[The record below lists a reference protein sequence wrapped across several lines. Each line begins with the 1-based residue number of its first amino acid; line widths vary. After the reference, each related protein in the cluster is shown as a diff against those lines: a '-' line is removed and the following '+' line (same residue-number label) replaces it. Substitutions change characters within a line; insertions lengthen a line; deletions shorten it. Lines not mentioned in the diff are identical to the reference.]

1 MGLCHPKAVDTS
13 AMAPKRLADLT
24 SFFSLEKARA
34 TLVSDVKLDD
44 ALCLWVFLMQ
54 NFARPAHHEVN
65 VDLYVTGVQD
75 GAAAV
80 CLAQHISNAVFE
92 AARTDGRSLCKLNFR
107 ALASRCPARAAPR
120 HEQDTYAPYREI
132 WLQIRPTTIIM
143 YNDNAS
149 GFPQADERQ
158 LLFWQDLPKE
168 ARCADFVGVIA
179 QFFNFEVVD
188 DQGQISDD
196 LLDFIVPNP
205 NGILAFQSG
214 FNTRVSSKLEETLWQ
229 SLSVKVEK
237 AGAKM
242 VFISNSFSFDKS
254 SGKSGTAPPDAIF
267 LQKLLECNQQLWT
280 LGIYGCVKVH
290 DAIASF
296 CNIIP
301 GATCEMPGS
310 RNLADFLW
318 TKWPNGLVV
327 LRCQAWI
334 TRQALTRASL
344 KSRAGA
350 ARCNQLPQA
359 GSRNLR
365 HHFKRLVFLS
375 MQRAIGLTLK
385 LTLAIRS
392 TSEYIEDF
400 HQNTVETTVD
410 VLIGAGP
417 NPEKRE
423 SLLRVR
429 AKKEDFLK
437 SMAFD
442 FPALQR
448 GNGGNVQGQQV
459 RIYVHSVPNCAGEEL
474 LDFFTQS
481 DRGFGWDRAVQLHA
495 LHIRSVHQAILSS
508 TNRVDSPEE
517 ATTFY
522 IPAFFSL
529 LVERYIDSDMKS
541 LDALNC
547 IADSWNRLPREFFLR
562 NAGYDH
568 FIVAGTCFPYSV
580 CPALECDVTAFHPF
594 ARNVMALVGG
604 VRDIGHPDFAFTRGA
619 AFQRLSTILVPF
631 PVTLDCDRVV
641 KLADRKRNLVAS
653 FVGTD
658 NSRVRSI
665 FRSLIEIFEG
675 EVSENAR
682 SKFHIKILE
691 DVGEDGEAARKATL
705 AEDGSRP
712 IDDLYADS
720 EFCLVLPGHV
730 YDLGRRAYD
739 AMARACIP
747 VIVAMDPMFVSVPFA
762 GHIPWEDF
770 AIFAFVRHQGDAVGV
785 LESLFQAT
793 QTEEGKAAI
802 RSRRSTML
810 RYISRL
816 FLPPLANCLPGLPT
830 ALDGIL
836 TELAGR
842 QGAWSLI
849 STVRPVN
856 LPSPGQ
862 IAV

>member
-1 MGLCHPKAVDTS
+1 MNP
-13 AMAPKRLADLT
+13 
-24 SFFSLEKARA
+24 
-34 TLVSDVKLDD
+34 
-44 ALCLWVFLMQ
+44 
-54 NFARPAHHEVN
+54 
-65 VDLYVTGVQD
+65 
-75 GAAAV
+75 
-80 CLAQHISNAVFE
+80 
-92 AARTDGRSLCKLNFR
+92 
-107 ALASRCPARAAPR
+107 PR
-120 HEQDTYAPYREI
+120 HPEI
-132 WLQIRPTTIIM
+132 SWHGWG
-143 YNDNAS
+143 S
-149 GFPQADERQ
+149 
-158 LLFWQDLPKE
+158 
-168 ARCADFVGVIA
+168 ARCHR
-179 QFFNFEVVD
+179 
-188 DQGQISDD
+188 
-196 LLDFIVPNP
+196 L
-205 NGILAFQSG
+205 
-214 FNTRVSSKLEETLWQ
+214 
-229 SLSVKVEK
+229 
-237 AGAKM
+237 
-242 VFISNSFSFDKS
+242 
-254 SGKSGTAPPDAIF
+254 PPAEPEI
-267 LQKLLECNQQLWT
+267 
-280 LGIYGCVKVH
+280 
-290 DAIASF
+290 
-296 CNIIP
+296 
-301 GATCEMPGS
+301 
-310 RNLADFLW
+310 
-318 TKWPNGLVV
+318 
-327 LRCQAWI
+327 
-334 TRQALTRASL
+334 
-344 KSRAGA
+344 
-350 ARCNQLPQA
+350 
-359 GSRNLR
+359 LR
-365 HHFKRLVFLS
+365 HHFKRLMVLS
-375 MQRAIGLTLK
+375 VQRAVGLTLT
-385 LTLAIRS
+385 LTTPS
-392 TSEYIEDF
+392 SSEYIEDF

-417 NPEKRE
+417 NPQKRE

-429 AKKEDFLK
+429 AKKDDFLK
-437 SMAFD
+437 PMAFD

-448 GNGGNVQGQQV
+448 GNNGNVQGQQV

-474 LDFFTQS
+474 LEFFTQSDQS

-495 LHIRSVHQAILSS
+495 LHIKSVHQAILSS

-631 PVTLDCDRVV
+631 PVTLDCERLV
-641 KLADRKRNLVAS
+641 KLADRKRHLVAS

-658 NSRVRSI
+658 NSRVRSV

-675 EVSENAR
+675 EVSEVENAR
-682 SKFHIKILE
+682 SKFHIKILQ
-691 DVGEDGEAARKATL
+691 DSVGEDGEAARKATL

-762 GHIPWEDF
+762 GQIPWEDF
-770 AIFAFVRHQGDAVGV
+770 AIFAFVRHQGDAAGV

-802 RSRRSTML
+802 RSRRATMM

-842 QGAWSLI
+842 QAAWSLI
-849 STVRPVN
+849 STVRPGN